1 MVKLLRKNYDFRKIR
16 FMFVVE
22 LRMTL
27 TKKVTRNS
35 ET

>member
-1 MVKLLRKNYDFRKIR
+1 MVKILRKNYDFRKIR

-27 TKKVTRNS
+27 TKS
-35 ET
+35 HPEF